1 MNKFKLSGCFALLV
15 LCMSLSSCNVLNFS
29 ESEARDFLIYLYQGQ
44 EELESEI
51 VNIRDFRGQ
60 HVVLNFWAGL
70 CPACRNEMPNLEV
83 FYKAHKKDLI
93 FIGVDVGPYIGLG
106 SEEDGKY
113 LLSELSI
120 TYPAGFATDGN
131 VVLDYKLLYMPTTL
145 FISPNGD
152 VIKRFEGSVG
162 QGPLFRYA
170 AEFINNNDQTMKP

>member
-1 MNKFKLSGCFALLV
+1 MNKFKLYSSFALLV
-15 LCMSLSSCNVLNFS
+15 LCIQFSSCSILDFS
-29 ESEARDFLIYLYQGQ
+29 ENEAQDFLISLYQGQ
-44 EELESEI
+44 EELGSET
-51 VNIRDFRGQ
+51 VSIRDFNGQ

-83 FYKAHKKDLI
+83 FYKSHEDDLI

-106 SEEDGKY
+106 SEDDGKN
-113 LLSELSI
+113 LLSELSV

-145 FISPNGD
+145 FISPNGN
-152 VIKRFEGSVG
+152 VTKRFEGSVG

>member
-1 MNKFKLSGCFALLV
+1 MNKFKLCGPFFLLI
-15 LCMSLSSCNVLNFS
+15 LCIQFSSCNTPDFS
-29 ESEARDFLIYLYQGQ
+29 KNEARDSLISLNQGQ
-44 EELESEI
+44 EELGAEIES
-51 VNIRDFRGQ
+51 VRDFKGQ

-83 FYKAHKKDLI
+83 FYKAHENELI
-93 FIGVDVGPYIGLG
+93 FIGVDVGPYVGLG
-106 SEEDGKY
+106 SEDDAKN

-145 FISPNGD
+145 FISPGGK
-152 VIKRFEGSVG
+152 ITKRFEGSVG

-170 AEFINNNDQTMKP
+170 AEFVNNNDKTMKP